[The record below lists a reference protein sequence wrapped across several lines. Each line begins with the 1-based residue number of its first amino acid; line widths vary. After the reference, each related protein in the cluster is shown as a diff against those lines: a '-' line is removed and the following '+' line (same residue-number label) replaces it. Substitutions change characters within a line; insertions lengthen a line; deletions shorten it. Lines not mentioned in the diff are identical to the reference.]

1 MSTERTTQKSVWE
14 DNIEVDD
21 EEMVLEGVDW
31 IHVAYHRV
39 QRWAVVSAV
48 MNLQDL

>member
-1 MSTERTTQKSVWE
+1 MSTERTTQRSVWE
-14 DNIEVDD
+14 DNIKVDV
-21 EEMVLEGVDW
+21 EEIVLEGVDW
-31 IHVAYHRV
+31 IHVADHRD